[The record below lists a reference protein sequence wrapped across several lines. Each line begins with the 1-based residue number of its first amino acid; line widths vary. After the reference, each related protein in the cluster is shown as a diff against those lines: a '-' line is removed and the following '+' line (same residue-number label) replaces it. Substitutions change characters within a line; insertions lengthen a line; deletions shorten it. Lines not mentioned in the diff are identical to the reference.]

1 MKRPWLTPLIPLYGA
16 GVALR
21 SMALSV
27 GLEKQRNLQWPVV
40 SVGSLSAGG
49 AGKTPVVQTLVR
61 MLTAQGVYVDV
72 LSRGYGRASA
82 ETLAVDPEG
91 DARRFG
97 DEPLLLAR
105 TTGVPVYVSKVRWL
119 AGRLAEQQAVSSRAM
134 HLLDDGMQHR
144 QLYLALDLA
153 LLSREDLQD
162 VLLPAGNRREPL
174 HALRRAD
181 LLVLQEKDVE
191 AQAWV
196 RTHLPQHSVWTY
208 TRSMEWPEDIPRQ
221 VFAFCGIARPD
232 QFLNGLRVGGLEIV
246 GECIFGDHHPYRA
259 AELQELASAIRQ
271 SGAAAFITTEKDKVR
286 LGEQV
291 KILERIAPCHAAD
304 VIVRFTEPAAVLE
317 RLLSLLPDSSIKAV
331 QG

>member
-1 MKRPWLTPLIPLYGA
+1 MKRPWLTPLIPLYA
-16 GVALR
+16 AAVALR
-21 SMALSV
+21 SMALRV
-27 GLEKQRNLQWPVV
+27 GLERQRRLRWPVV

-61 MLTAQGVYVDV
+61 MLTAQGVHVDV

-91 DARRFG
+91 NAQRFG

-105 TTGVPVYVSKVRWL
+105 TTGVPVYVGSARWH
-119 AGRLAEQQAVSSRAM
+119 AGCLAEERQASSHSM

-144 QLYLALDLA
+144 QLHRTLDIA

-162 VLLPAGNRREPL
+162 ALLPAGNRRESL
-174 HALRRAD
+174 RALRRAD
-181 LLVLQEKDVE
+181 LLAVHEDDAE
-191 AQAWV
+191 AQAWI
-196 RTHLPQHSVWTY
+196 RTHLPQHAVWTY
-208 TRSMEWPEDIPRQ
+208 TRSMQWPEDIPRQ

-232 QFLNGLRVGGLEIV
+232 QFLNGLRAGGLEIV
-246 GECIFGDHHPYRA
+246 GERIFGDHHSYRDS
-259 AELQELASAIRQ
+259 ELQELALAIRK
-271 SGAAAFITTEKDKVR
+271 SGAAAFITTEKDRVR

-304 VIVRFTEPAAVLE
+304 VVVRFTDPAAVLE
-317 RLLSLLPDSSIKAV
+317 RLLGLLPDESIKAV